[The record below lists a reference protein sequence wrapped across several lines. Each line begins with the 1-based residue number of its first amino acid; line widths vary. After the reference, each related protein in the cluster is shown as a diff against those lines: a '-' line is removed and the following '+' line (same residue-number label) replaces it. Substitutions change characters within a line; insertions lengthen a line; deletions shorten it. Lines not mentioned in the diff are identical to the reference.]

1 MSRERRKDISR
12 RKFIG
17 TTAAGLMLIKPE
29 LVRGTQVNS
38 AVRLGLLGCGGRGS
52 TVAESF
58 VQNTNARITALAD
71 LFADRL
77 AGSQRR
83 FNELGVK
90 MGHAAID
97 SAQLFRGPK
106 AHEQIAASEAIDAL
120 IIATPDYFH
129 PDHLETA
136 VTAGKHIYLEKPV
149 AVDVVGCKRV
159 AELGKKADGRLS
171 LAVGFQL
178 RNSPPLAEMVRRI
191 HAGALGTIACG
202 EAYYFARLIHLPDWP
217 EASPAERRLRQWY
230 WDKVLS
236 GDIILDQ
243 NIHVF
248 DICNWI
254 LKARPLKATGACDRK
269 VRTEPGDCNDHFA
282 ITFHY
287 PGKVH
292 VNFTST
298 QFGDSYS
305 DVCERFFGSR
315 GTSES
320 YYVGGVRIY
329 GAEPWDAENPS
340 ATGQPQRGR
349 SNFNML
355 RDADAEK
362 DKAFIESITSRKFLN
377 EAAAG
382 AESALTAIL
391 ARQAAYSGREI
402 SWDEMMNS
410 DERYDAGIDV
420 NKLA

>member
-1 MSRERRKDISR
+1 
-12 RKFIG
+12 
-17 TTAAGLMLIKPE
+17 
-29 LVRGTQVNS
+29 VR
-38 AVRLGLLGCGGRGS
+38 
-52 TVAESF
+52 
-58 VQNTNARITALAD
+58 NTNSRITALAD
-71 LFADRL
+71 LFADQL
-77 AGSQRR
+77 AAGHKR
-83 FNELGVK
+83 FNELGAK
-90 MGHAAID
+90 MGHLPID
-97 SAQLFRGPK
+97 KSQLFRGPK
-106 AHEQIAASEAIDAL
+106 AFEEIAASSALDAL

-129 PDHLETA
+129 PDHLEAA
-136 VTAGKHIYLEKPV
+136 VAAGKHIYLEKPV

-159 AELGKKADGRLS
+159 IELGKKADGKLS

-178 RNSPPLAEMVRRI
+178 RSSPPLAEMVRRI

-202 EAYYFARLIHLPDWP
+202 EAYYFARLIRLPDWP
-217 EASPAERRLRQWY
+217 DASSTERRLRQWY

-248 DICNWI
+248 DICNWV

-269 VRTEPGDCNDHFA
+269 VRTEPGDCSDHFA

-287 PGKVH
+287 PGNVH

-329 GAEPWDAENPS
+329 GAEPWDAENP
-340 ATGQPQRGR
+340 AAAGQPQRGR
-349 SNFNML
+349 SHFNML

-362 DKAFIESITSRKFLN
+362 DKAFIASLTSGKFLN
-377 EAAAG
+377 EAATG
-382 AESALTAIL
+382 AESALTSIL
-391 ARQAAYSGREI
+391 ARQAAYQGREI
-402 SWDEMMNS
+402 TWDEMMES